1 LQLRPFPCRSALAS
15 SARRSAPASRAK
27 SESDMVNA
35 ERAEKCNNLA
45 DNYIAFM
52 K

>member
-1 LQLRPFPCRSALAS
+1 MTAALAS
-15 SARRSAPASRAK
+15 SAPRSAPALRAR

-35 ERAEKCNNLA
+35 ERAEQRNNLA
-45 DNYIAFM
+45 DDYIAFM